1 MDAVFNGLINDLKR
15 KTNVPNNG
23 NNSDNANNAN
33 NLDNLQTDDTQNYD
47 RFIAHVHL
55 MMKSDLLNS
64 LQYTFFTE
72 FAKIDG
78 SLINIRFFIDV
89 TELIEENIRSEFSE
103 DVMKLLNLNNKKIN
117 KIIKLLKK
125 YKTRKEIKDS
135 KNEIISILIN
145 HQSSEKN
152 IIEKDTIPLLK
163 PLLKI
168 MDIRLNKNNLMN
180 KFKIIS
186 SELFNKFLKYNSG
199 KGNFRINKN
208 IRYNMTKVDT
218 IEFTKQQKQGLWKIY
233 DFLINPNAT
242 TFCFQGYAGTGKTTT
257 IVELVS
263 YLIKNRYI
271 QSIAFTAPTNKAVNV
286 IKNKFRPHLRSI
298 VETMFDKKLEPNF
311 CFDDSI
317 AFLELNLIKISFI
330 TIHKLLM
337 FKTDYSVT
345 GDMIFV
351 RDQKSD
357 SLISDYELVLADEC
371 SMINMDMVDNIF
383 QEIRS
388 CKNTRSKGFKRVAK
402 LMFTGDPAQLPP
414 VNEENSSIFS
424 KSKEELTFGDYTAI
438 MNFKLGD
445 LVISDTISFLKNKYN
460 QLIDDLEKM
469 DSFLLT
475 DVVRS
480 RLDNVTHVCNEFRHL
495 VADKSYDINKLST
508 SLTKLFKQRSKYCY
522 TGFDKNKLGTSLNK
536 LLKEKVNSD
545 SDYKSNYNSDSNDP
559 TILEMHGVRL
569 YQYQEELSKLKSQW
583 FKHFLKTIEHG
594 NMAIILTWTNRQTEI
609 YNATIRRKIF
619 KNKKNI
625 KKFEEGDILM
635 LSDFYSLDLGEE
647 FVNQTLYTSEQIKVV
662 KTETQEVTLKSFE
675 MIKTK
680 TYQKMKI
687 YNKIQPEMEMLINY
701 MNDEFCKNKKFISWL
716 LKVHRC
722 GEDANKCMPIMVI
735 DDKNLVDFKQ
745 CKKTTNDM
753 IRNFASKLLN
763 KHKNNQRQIEK
774 TVIKP
779 LWIQWRKIYDE
790 PFANVN
796 YGYSITTHKAQGS
809 GFQDAYVDLNDILQ
823 NPKDIEAYKCSYT
836 AVTRASNELHILI

>member
-15 KTNVPNNG
+15 KTNGPN
-23 NNSDNANNAN
+23 NNSDNKNNAHNLN
-33 NLDNLQTDDTQNYD
+33 NNLQTDDTQNYD
-47 RFIAHVHL
+47 RFIAHIHL

-78 SLINIRFFIDV
+78 SLVNIRFFIDV
-89 TELIEENIRSEFSE
+89 TELIEENIKSEFSE
-103 DVMKLLNLNNKKIN
+103 DVMKLLNLNNKKTV

-125 YKTRKEIKDS
+125 YKTRKKIKDS
-135 KNEIISILIN
+135 KNEIISILLN
-145 HQSSEKN
+145 RSSEKN
-152 IIEKDTIPLLK
+152 TSETDTKLLLK

-168 MDIRLNKNNLMN
+168 MDIRLNKINLMN

-311 CFDDSI
+311 CFDDAI

-371 SMINMDMVDNIF
+371 SMINMDMLDNIF

-388 CKNTRSKGFKRVAK
+388 RKNTRSKGFKRVVK
-402 LMFTGDPAQLPP
+402 LIFTGDPAQLPP

-424 KSKEELTFGDYTAI
+424 KSKKELTFGDYTAI
-438 MNFKLGD
+438 MNFKLGNS
-445 LVISDTISFLKNKYN
+445 VISDTVSLLKHKYN

-469 DSFLLT
+469 NSFLLT

-495 VADKSYDINKLST
+495 VADKSYDIDKLST
-508 SLTKLFKQRSKYCY
+508 SLNKLFKVKH
-522 TGFDKNKLGTSLNK
+522 D
-536 LLKEKVNSD
+536 
-545 SDYKSNYNSDSNDP
+545 SNYNSDDP
-559 TILEMHGVRL
+559 TILEMHGVGL
-569 YQYQEELSKLKSQW
+569 YQYQEELSKLKSRW
-583 FKHFLKTIEHG
+583 FKQFLKTIEHG

-701 MNDEFCKNKKFISWL
+701 MNDEFCKNKKFLSWL

-722 GEDANKCMPIMVI
+722 GEDSNKCMPIIVI

-763 KHKNNQRQIEK
+763 KHKNNQKQIEK